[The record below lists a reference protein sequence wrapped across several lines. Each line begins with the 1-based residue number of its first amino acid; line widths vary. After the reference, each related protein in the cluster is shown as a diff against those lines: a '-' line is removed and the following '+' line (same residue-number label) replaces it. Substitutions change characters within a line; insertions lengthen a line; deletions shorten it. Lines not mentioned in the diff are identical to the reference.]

1 MQNNK
6 LLPCPF
12 CGGEA
17 IKVAFTWAC
26 IADESTIECTICG
39 ARTTVLKTE
48 EAIKRWN
55 TRKLTERIM
64 ETLQSELKLA
74 DEEKYRC
81 IKEDSLQFDSAK
93 GYAMGISNALDIVR
107 KDSIDNMIN

>member
-39 ARTTVLKTE
+39 TRTTVLKTE

-55 TRKLTERIM
+55 TRKPM
-64 ETLQSELKLA
+64 EQIVKTLQSELKLA

-81 IKEDSLQFDSAK
+81 VKENPLQFDSVK
-93 GYAMGISNALDIVR
+93 GYAMGISNALDIVG
-107 KDSIDNMIN
+107 KDSVDRSIN